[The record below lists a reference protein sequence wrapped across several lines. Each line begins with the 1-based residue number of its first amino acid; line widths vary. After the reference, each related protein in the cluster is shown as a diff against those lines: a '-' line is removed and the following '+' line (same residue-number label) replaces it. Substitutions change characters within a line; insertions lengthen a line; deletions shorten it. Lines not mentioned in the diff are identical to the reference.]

1 MRELLNGRC
10 AMSRFVSF
18 MAVLFAVILFGAPV
32 RAADPITIGFGMAL
46 TGPLGANGKSS
57 LLAMKIWEED
67 VNAKGGLLGRPV
79 KLIYYDDQSNPS
91 TVPGIYTKLLD
102 VDKVDLLIAPYATNV
117 TAPIMPLV
125 KERKKLLMGNFSF
138 QVNAKPQH
146 DMWFNNAP
154 WNDARGWSE
163 GFFDMGKKAGAKTVA
178 IVAADGE
185 FQQNLANGAREV
197 LKQAGGL
204 NIVFDQNYP
213 PNSTDFSSIIRAI
226 RASRAEV
233 VFVACYPSEAV
244 AIMRS
249 VNEIGLGSQ
258 TVLFGGG
265 MVGLQF
271 TPIMQTLGSL
281 LNGVTNYNTYV
292 PGVKYPGIDD
302 FFKRYSEKAIA
313 AKVDP
318 LGYYIAPFNYSTGQ
332 MLEAAVNATK
342 SFEDRK
348 IADHLRKSELQTIVG
363 PVSFNSNGERAKSA
377 VFQAQFRGIK
387 NDDVEQFKQLGK
399 QIVVWPDNLKQ
410 GNLITPFDAARKA
423 T

>member
-1 MRELLNGRC
+1 MKLNRRTVLSTTGAAVVAAQLGVGRVW
-10 AMSRFVSF
+10 AQGGPLR
-18 MAVLFAVILFGAPV
+18 
-32 RAADPITIGFGMAL
+32 IGMGMAQ
-46 TGPLGANGKSS
+46 TGPLGAGGQSA
-57 LLAMKIWEED
+57 LLAFRMWID
-67 VNAKGGLLGRPV
+67 DMNAKGGLLGR
-79 KLIYYDDQSNPS
+79 KLELIAYDDQSNGAN
-91 TVPGIYTKLLD
+91 TPGIYTKLLD
-102 VDKVDLLIAPYATNV
+102 VDKVDLLVAPYATNP

-125 KERKKLLMGNFSF
+125 KERKKLLMGTFSF

-163 GFFDMGKKAGAKTVA
+163 GFFDMGTKAGAKTAA

-197 LKQAGGL
+197 VKQSGSLK
-204 NIVFDQNYP
+204 IVYDQNYP

-226 RASRAEV
+226 RASKAEV
-233 VFVACYPSEAV
+233 IFVACYPSEAV
-244 AIMRS
+244 AIVRS

-271 TPIMQTLGSL
+271 TPIMKTLGSL
-281 LNGVTNYNTYV
+281 LNGVTNYNSYV
-292 PGVKYPGIDD
+292 PGIKFPGVDD
-302 FFKRYSEKAIA
+302 FFKRYSQKAIE

-318 LGYYIAPFNYSTGQ
+318 LGFYLAPFSYATGQ
-332 MLEAAVNATK
+332 MLEAAINGTK

-348 IADHLRKSELQTIVG
+348 IADYLHKNEMQTIVG
-363 PVSFNSNGERAKSA
+363 PYSYDKLGERSKSA

-387 NDDVEQFKQLGK
+387 NDDLEQFKQTGK
-399 QIVVWPDNLKQ
+399 QIVVWPDNIKQ